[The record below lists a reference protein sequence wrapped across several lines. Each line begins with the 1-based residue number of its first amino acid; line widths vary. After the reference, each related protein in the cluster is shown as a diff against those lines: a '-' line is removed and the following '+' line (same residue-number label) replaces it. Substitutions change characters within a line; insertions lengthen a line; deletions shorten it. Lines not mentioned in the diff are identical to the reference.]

1 MNLEQVLRVG
11 ITAAVWVGVSVLMTL
26 AGIINLFFNVP
37 ATIST
42 LFIGAGI
49 AGTFIL
55 WNPSTW
61 TKLRE
66 AKLLEVE
73 AKITE
78 ELQKMNRKD
87 MLEMADGLRQI
98 KEKFGI
104 ELDLPLDTKQKHDL
118 DAMLSHLSEEELTEL
133 QYRLRS
139 GELSEEDLAQWLQST
154 HKVRRG

>member
-42 LFIGAGI
+42 LFIGLGI
-49 AGTFIL
+49 AGTFVL

-66 AKLLEVE
+66 SKLLEVE
-73 AKITE
+73 ARITE

-104 ELDLPLDTKQKHDL
+104 ELDLPLDNKQKQDL
-118 DAMLSHLSEEELTEL
+118 DTMLSRLSEEELSDL
-133 QYRLRS
+133 QNRLRS
-139 GELSEEDLAQWLQST
+139 GDLSEEELAQWLQST
-154 HKVRRG
+154 HKVIRG

>member
-1 MNLEQVLRVG
+1 MNLEQILRVG
-11 ITAAVWVGVSVLMTL
+11 ITAALWVGVSVLITL

-37 ATIST
+37 AIVSS

-49 AGTFIL
+49 AGTFVL

-61 TKLRE
+61 KQLRE
-66 AKLLEVE
+66 SKLLEVE

-118 DAMLSHLSEEELTEL
+118 DAMLSRLSEDELSDL
-133 QYRLRS
+133 QNRLRN
-139 GELSEEDLAQWLQST
+139 GELSEEDLAQWLQSSQ
-154 HKVRRG
+154 KVMRG